1 MKFEKEE
8 TDIRGFRYIYL
19 DNKKIITLFQIKKG
33 FVRGGQYHQ
42 DDTQEFLIA
51 GKVEYHKEN
60 IFTKEETVE
69 ILDAPCITILP
80 KNNSDLIIAL
90 ADSILVGVYPKEK
103 IIAFYDKHRKIV
115 LPYRKIR

>member
-8 TDIRGFRYIYL
+8 TDIRGFRYIYS
-19 DNKKIITLFQIKKG
+19 DDKKIITLFQIKKG

-42 DDTQEFLIA
+42 DDVQEFLIS
-51 GKVEYHKEN
+51 GRIEYHKEN
-60 IFTKEETVE
+60 IFTKKETVT
-69 ILDAPCITILP
+69 ILDAPSVTELP

-90 ADSILVGVYPKEK
+90 TDSILVGIYPKEK
-103 IIAFYDKHRKIV
+103 TTFYDKHRKIV